1 MARKYYGI
9 IDDINGD
16 TYTVELWDA
25 PSGSLTGG
33 TQLPLAADGFIL
45 DQQGEGD
52 ALYENPIRKTKVT
65 AYFVVNTT
73 TDHTF
78 FKTIGVDDENKYA
91 LVIWKGSNLFWVG
104 RVLSD
109 LNQYELRPELNT
121 TYTVS
126 GVDCLALMDQ
136 YYVDPDWF
144 SAADRLNMLDIV
156 RQSLAQTEL
165 PLYWSHLGK
174 GTQYMIDAIESKT
187 PRVEALKKYELNINA
202 AIDDYKLYYTQK
214 VDDATWSGWIDCE
227 TIINN
232 ILLAMEARLVLDNGK
247 YYFYQPV
254 EFGVASTIYYSL
266 YGTDGTLT
274 TSTSYAHHVG
284 VSTTLSARPQF
295 QSFPIVTHQPAVR
308 QFLFKWV
315 RKAFARRVRTF
326 GNQSTSNLTVG
337 PINAA
342 QGPRVYVYANLNWAI
357 QFYIGFQIPASSHI
371 WILFRVYTYNSS
383 TGAYKKYDYNN
394 QTWVN
399 TTGVPDWEQIEVK
412 VASTTQT
419 SSTTAIQSADFMR
432 DFSSSTGVD
441 NIYCDFGVL
450 GSVRTA
456 LSNVSSGPI
465 SLWGNANLF
474 QQEDLPKTI
483 SVTNT
488 DNVTASK
495 IVELDSAIYQSNL
508 SLYDTGM
515 IYDLNTSSI
524 RTTWPTMDAAL
535 NAPLL
540 QRNGTDWMSIY
551 KFSPIL
557 LQGSFHD
564 AGNYLR
570 VKSIYFDSDVYH
582 WQGGKFYAQ
591 SCRYEGEW
599 LKVASD
605 YGNIFTGG
613 ELDSDEIDF
622 NSQGDEALRRL
633 TQQTEDLRESIDN
646 VFDAL
651 PYHIG
656 EISPGAPT
664 SDPIIDTSFDV
675 KVYFDQSDSL
685 LKWDLQEEG
694 KVTTIT
700 AATYN
705 ATGYTELYLCDTT
718 AHGITVTLPSAAD
731 YKGRRYIFK
740 KTKASH
746 SLAIQ
751 ATAIDDG
758 SEISMNNK
766 NEAITVMSDG
776 SQWWVIAK
784 FP

>member
-1 MARKYYGI
+1 VARKYYGI
-9 IDDINGD
+9 IDDINGN

-65 AYFVVNTT
+65 AYFVVNSTA
-73 TDHTF
+73 DHTF
-78 FKTIGVDDENKYA
+78 FKNIGVDDENKYA

-121 TYTVS
+121 TYTVN

-144 SAADRLNMLDIV
+144 SSADRLNILDLI
-156 RQSLAQTEL
+156 RNSLSFTEL
-165 PLYWSHLGK
+165 DLYWDHLGK
-174 GTQYMIDAIESKT
+174 STEYIIDSVNSAT
-187 PRVEALKKYELNINA
+187 PRTQQLKVLEININA
-202 AIDDYKLYYTQK
+202 AITDYRLYYTQK
-214 VDDATWSGWIDCE
+214 TPDNTWKGWIDCE
-227 TIINN
+227 EIIQRC
-232 ILLAMEARLVLDNGK
+232 LLAYRARILFDNGK
-247 YYFYQPV
+247 YYIYQPTG
-254 EFGVASTIYYSL
+254 FDSAATIYYSL

-274 TSTSYAHHVG
+274 SNGSYPHQTG

-295 QSFPIVTHQPAVR
+295 QSFPIVTHQPSIKN
-308 QFLFKWV
+308 FIFKWV

-337 PINAA
+337 PINAS

-357 QFYIGFQIPASSHI
+357 QFYTGFQIPASSHI
-371 WILFRVYTYNSS
+371 WILFRVYTYNSG

-474 QQEDLPKTI
+474 QEEDLPKSITT
-483 SVTNT
+483 SNT

-495 IVELDSAIYQSNL
+495 NVEIEAYFYDSPFG
-508 SLYDTGM
+508 LYDTGLLYNSSTGS
-515 IYDLNTSSI
+515 IQVNTA
-524 RTTWPTMDAAL
+524 TNMGL
-535 NAPLL
+535 
-540 QRNGTDWMSIY
+540 DWMSVY
-551 KFSPIL
+551 KFSPKI
-557 LQGSFHD
+557 LQGTFHD
-564 AGNYLR
+564 AGTYNR
-570 VKSIYFDSDVYH
+570 VKTINYNTEIYT

-599 LKVASD
+599 MKVFVD
-605 YGNIFTGG
+605 TNNIFTGG

-633 TQQTEDLRESIDN
+633 TQQTEDLRESIGN
-646 VFDAL
+646 VYDGL

-664 SDPIIDTSFDV
+664 TDPLIDTDFDV

-685 LKWDLQEEG
+685 LKWDLQELG

-700 AATYN
+700 SATY
-705 ATGYTELYLCDTT
+705 TVSGYTELYLCDTT
-718 AHGITVTLPSAAD
+718 AHGIAVTLPSAAD

-740 KTKASH
+740 KTKATH
-746 SLAIQ
+746 SVAIQ
-751 ATAIDDG
+751 ATLIDDG
-758 SEISMNNK
+758 TEIQMNNK

-776 SQWWVIAK
+776 AQWWVIAK